1 MINGS
6 LKETPVSSAGVDRRK
21 SLSREKLSRT
31 RSLPTDR
38 EERIVTV
45 NRIPI
50 CKDASSSYLGGKQR
64 VRFETS
70 DPFERSLPLR
80 ASRSQPR
87 IFALIVTKFRTIWLI
102 G

>member
-50 CKDASSSYLGGKQR
+50 CNDASSSYLGGKQG

-80 ASRSQPR
+80 ASSAASPVY
-87 IFALIVTKFRTIWLI
+87 LL
-102 G
+102 